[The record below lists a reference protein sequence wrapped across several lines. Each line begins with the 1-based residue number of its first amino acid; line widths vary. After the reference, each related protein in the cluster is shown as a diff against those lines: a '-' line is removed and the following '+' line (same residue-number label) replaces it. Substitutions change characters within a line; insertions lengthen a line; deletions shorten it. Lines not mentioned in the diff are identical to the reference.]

1 MYFDDTVGMMIYGGS
16 ELSKSFKGY
25 IGKVTFYRRRAIMP
39 QEVSHLPDIKVIL
52 SIFLLIDDAHANMY
66 FIYIASYA

>member
-16 ELSKSFKGY
+16 ELSNSFKGY

-39 QEVSHLPDIKVIL
+39 QEVIV
-52 SIFLLIDDAHANMY
+52 MGY
-66 FIYIASYA
+66 FINLFY